1 MMKIVL
7 TVILAVSLIALL
19 LILFSRR
26 IGFAWLS
33 RLGLHVVIAA
43 LGLYIVNY
51 SGLVTEAYIPLNP
64 ATLTTVLI
72 LGLPGVGLLLGLKL
86 IMI

>member
-1 MMKIVL
+1 MTKIVL
-7 TVILAVSLIALL
+7 TAILAVSLIALL
-19 LILFSRR
+19 VILFSRR
-26 IGFAWLS
+26 IGLAWLS

-51 SGLVTEAYIPLNP
+51 SGLITDAYIPLNP
-64 ATLTTVLI
+64 ATLTTVLV

>member
-51 SGLVTEAYIPLNP
+51 SGLVTEVYIPLNP